1 MEITKRFVLIYLSAN
16 LLSLGLMLSYIIL
29 IFEGVAHNSAIVG
42 AISGAIAGADAIC
55 FYILFLRKSDPN
67 QEEWRN

>member
-29 IFEGVAHNSAIVG
+29 ILEGITRNSAIVG
-42 AISGAIAGADAIC
+42 FVSGTLAGADAIC
-55 FYILFLRKSDPN
+55 FYILFLQKSDPN
-67 QEEWRN
+67 QEKWRN